1 MKRTHLVFF
10 ILSKIENESKNISI
24 ALRRKERIR
33 ITEVFRFEYKKIEI
47 NLKSFRRN
55 LMTVVKKIIIQ
66 RRTKVAVINLS
77 NSLFLVDARL

>member
-1 MKRTHLVFF
+1 MFF